1 MADAPPVD
9 PAVGA
14 EVPGPVAG
22 GLLPRRVRQANLAPQ
37 LRAAAVD
44 PAEGERAAAARER
57 SPEEARAAFSS
68 FQRGFSRGR
77 AEPGPVVP
85 APDIPS
91 AGPAGYAPPPLATR
105 RALAPSPVPPA
116 LPVAPSPA
124 PPAPAE
130 GS

>member
-1 MADAPPVD
+1 GEAGPVPGGPAPVD
-9 PAVGA
+9 G
-14 EVPGPVAG
+14 VPPGG

-37 LRAAAVD
+37 LRAAA
-44 PAEGERAAAARER
+44 AEAAAGDRAGARER

-77 AEPGPVVP
+77 AEPTPV
-85 APDIPS
+85 
-91 AGPAGYAPPPLATR
+91 PPPLTVVPPPAPGAFGPPEPPTR

-116 LPVAPSPA
+116 LPAAPSPA
-124 PPAPAE
+124 RPAPAE